1 MDGDIIFGGSTTDP
15 YGPKVSGGARKGI
28 VWGISPCELNA
39 SVDPDSNESAV
50 YKNRSLPSGCSEM
63 SVADVVG
70 EKVGI
75 DSGDDLN
82 VTVSFGDAVLGV
94 ERSDPSTLE
103 YKDWSPA

>member
-1 MDGDIIFGGSTTDP
+1 
-15 YGPKVSGGARKGI
+15 
-28 VWGISPCELNA
+28 
-39 SVDPDSNESAV
+39 
-50 YKNRSLPSGCSEM
+50 M